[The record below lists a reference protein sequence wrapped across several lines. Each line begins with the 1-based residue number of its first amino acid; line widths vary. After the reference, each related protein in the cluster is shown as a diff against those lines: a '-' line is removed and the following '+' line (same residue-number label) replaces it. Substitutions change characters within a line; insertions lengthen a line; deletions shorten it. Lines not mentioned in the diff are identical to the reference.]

1 MITPSDPIIIMNDG
15 TITMSDPI
23 VIKSDRRNTPSVRRI
38 SPSDPIVIKSDHMN
52 TPGDRTNTPGDPM
65 VIASDRTNTPRDP
78 MSAADDQICNRSDPK
93 GFRRI
98 GGAPVQAEIGEK
110 GVGRSTRVHE
120 SGRNSDSVTPAW
132 ANDVRMDCKAASHS
146 DGTSGTGGAP
156 TREWPHGARA
166 VIRNRCPCRNGG
178 QGV

>member
-1 MITPSDPIIIMNDG
+1 MNDR

-38 SPSDPIVIKSDHMN
+38 SPSDPIVIKSDRRNTPSDRRNTPGDPIVIKSDHMN

-120 SGRNSDSVTPAW
+120 SGRNSDSVTPAS

-146 DGTSGTGGAP
+146 DGTSGTRRCADQRMASRP
-156 TREWPHGARA
+156 PHW
-166 VIRNRCPCRNGG
+166 V
-178 QGV
+178 

>member
-1 MITPSDPIIIMNDG
+1 
-15 TITMSDPI
+15 
-23 VIKSDRRNTPSVRRI
+23 
-38 SPSDPIVIKSDHMN
+38 
-52 TPGDRTNTPGDPM
+52 
-65 VIASDRTNTPRDP
+65 TNTPRDP

-110 GVGRSTRVHE
+110 GVCRSTRVHE

-146 DGTSGTGGAP
+146 DGTSGTVPPIA
-156 TREWPHGARA
+156 TRWVAGCGRRDILAELSRRPHPATPLELKVNELLRA
-166 VIRNRCPCRNGG
+166 EESEEHDPEHDRVVAGPAQRRG
-178 QGV
+178 